1 MNNTDLDYTIE
12 HVIAAAR
19 RAGEGEL
26 LLKIMGALH
35 SIETIDQVWAL
46 LGRLVE
52 ERKREPRPYVRK
64 AAITTIKREASETAE
79 IKTKPKAASD
89 EKPEP
94 ERPDLELTP
103 STPLDQILHD
113 FNEAE
118 SVERLLE
125 ISYKAGK
132 LEEADKIVAR
142 AAYHKRQAELEAAR
156 E

>member
-1 MNNTDLDYTIE
+1 MNNSDLDHTIE

-35 SIETIDQVWAL
+35 SIETIEQVWAL

-64 AAITTIKREASETAE
+64 AAITTIKKEASETGE

-103 STPLDQILHD
+103 PSPLDLTLRAIDQ
-113 FNEAE
+113 AQ
-118 SVERLLE
+118 SVEDLLE
-125 ISYKAGK
+125 VAAAAGQ
-132 LEEADKIVAR
+132 LQEADKIVAR
-142 AAYHKRQAELEAAR
+142 AAYQRKQDDLDRPNR
-156 E
+156 

>member
-1 MNNTDLDYTIE
+1 VNNTDLDNTIE

-19 RAGEGEL
+19 RAAEGEL
-26 LLKIMGALH
+26 LLEIMGALH
-35 SIETIDQVWAL
+35 SCESVDQVWVL

-52 ERKREPRPYVRK
+52 ERSRKREPRPYVRK
-64 AAITTIKREASETAE
+64 EALAKRNG
-79 IKTKPKAASD
+79 KPKAAEA

-103 STPLDQILHD
+103 PTPLDQILHD

-132 LEEADKIVAR
+132 LGETDKIVAR
-142 AAYHKRQAELEAAR
+142 AAYQKRLADLDRANR
-156 E
+156 